1 MRGTL
6 RLERIIRNNIFCN
19 LIPAVLG
26 MYTAKSR
33 TERPLEM
40 SAASEIAADGPRP
53 QLRAGALH
61 LIETVGQS
69 LAAIAPTLTPA
80 LNISVVAG
88 LAGLG
93 CWMAYFIGTLGV
105 VIVAASVGVLASRHP
120 EAGSYFVYIG
130 RSFGPLA
137 GALAGWSMISAYMFT
152 AVAVALSFAIFLDNF
167 LSAFGLKLGLLP
179 TTLSMLAFI
188 ATVTYAA
195 YRDVKL
201 SSRVGLILEVISV
214 GIMIAISAFFVRAK
228 GTVIDP
234 VQLKIAAFNYGGV
247 FSALPFV
254 IFSFVGFESSA
265 TLAKE
270 SANPRRNIPLA
281 VIGCATFSGI
291 FFTLMAYLM
300 VFGIGDDSAALG
312 KSAAPFGDVA
322 AKAGLGWATAVVY
335 FAAMISVFA
344 CCLASINAAARLLF
358 SMGKY
363 QFLHRS
369 MGLVHDTHRTP
380 HRAIL
385 LCGGVLA
392 LICIGL
398 LPAGLL
404 DAFGYAGTFASFGF
418 VVVYFA
424 LCVVAPMDLHKS
436 REMKARHVLLGLLG
450 AALMLFV
457 VVGSVYPIPVY
468 PYNILPY
475 LFFAYM
481 TLGAIWFTVL
491 KAKSPQTLAS
501 IQHDMEN

>member
-1 MRGTL
+1 
-6 RLERIIRNNIFCN
+6 
-19 LIPAVLG
+19 
-26 MYTAKSR
+26 
-33 TERPLEM
+33 M
-40 SAASEIAADGPRP
+40 SAAEEIVNHKPRS
-53 QLRAGALH
+53 QLRSGALN

-93 CWMAYFIGTLGV
+93 CWMSYFVGTLGV
-105 VIVAASVGVLASRHP
+105 VIVAGSVGVLASRHP

-152 AVAVALSFAIFLDNF
+152 AVAVALSFAIFLDDV
-167 LSAFGLKLGLLP
+167 LAAFGVKLTMLP
-179 TTLSMLAFI
+179 MTAVMLVFI

-195 YRDVKL
+195 YRDIKL
-201 SSRVGLILEVISV
+201 SSRVGLILEIISIGIVIVIS
-214 GIMIAISAFFVRAK
+214 ALFVRVR

-234 VQLKIAAFNYGGV
+234 NQLKISSFDYGGV

-281 VIGCATFSGI
+281 VIGCAAFSGI
-291 FFTLMAYLM
+291 FFTVIAYLM
-300 VFGIGDDSAALG
+300 VFGIGNDTAALG

-322 AKAGLGWATAVVY
+322 AKAGLGWASIVVY

-385 LCGGVLA
+385 LCGCLLA
-392 LICIGL
+392 VICAAM
-398 LPAGLL
+398 LPAGFL

-424 LCVVAPMDLHKS
+424 LCVVAPMDLKKS
-436 REMKARHVLLGLLG
+436 REMKPRHVLLGMAG

-457 VVGSVYPIPVY
+457 VVGSVYPSPAY

-475 LFFAYM
+475 VFFAY
-481 TLGAIWFTVL
+481 LLVGGIWFAAL
-491 KAKSPQTLAS
+491 KVKSPQTLAS
-501 IQHDMEN
+501 IQHDMEGD

>member
-1 MRGTL
+1 MYIMSVTSDTI
-6 RLERIIRNNIFCN
+6 ENTK
-19 LIPAVLG
+19 PAVRL
-26 MYTAKSR
+26 R
-33 TERPLEM
+33 T
-40 SAASEIAADGPRP
+40 
-53 QLRAGALH
+53 GALN
-61 LIETVGQS
+61 LMETVGQS
-69 LAAIAPTLTPA
+69 LAAIGPTLTPA
-80 LNISVVAG
+80 LNVSVVAG

-93 CWMAYFIGTLGV
+93 CWLSYFIGTLGV

-137 GALAGWSMISAYMFT
+137 GALAGWAMISAYLFT
-152 AVAVALSFAIFLDNF
+152 AIAVSLSFAVFLGD
-167 LSAFGLKLGLLP
+167 LLGVFGIQLNTASTALL
-179 TTLSMLAFI
+179 MMVFVG
-188 ATVTYAA
+188 TVTYAA

-201 SSRVGLILEVISV
+201 SSRVGLILEIISISIMVVI
-214 GIMIAISAFFVRAK
+214 IALVVRVK

-234 VQLKIAAFNYGGV
+234 KQLHIGAFKYGAV

-270 SANPRRNIPLA
+270 SANPRRNIPLS
-281 VIGCATFSGI
+281 VIGCAAFAGV

-300 VFGIGDDSAALG
+300 VFGIGDDTGKLG
-312 KSAAPFGDVA
+312 GSAAPFGDVA
-322 AKAGLGWATAVVY
+322 ATAGLGWTTLVVY
-335 FAAMISVFA
+335 FAAIISVFA
-344 CCLASINAAARLLF
+344 CCLASVNAASRLLF

-369 MGLVHDTHRTP
+369 MGLVHGTHRTP

-385 LCGGVLA
+385 LCGCIVAATGLA
-392 LICIGL
+392 L
-398 LPAGLL
+398 LPAGFL

-418 VVVYFA
+418 VVAYFG
-424 LCVVAPMDLHKS
+424 LCLVVPVDLKKTAEMKSRHVVVAL
-436 REMKARHVLLGLLG
+436 VG

-457 VVGSVYPIPVY
+457 VIGSVYPVPAY

-481 TLGAIWFTVL
+481 TVGAIWFAML
-491 KAKSPQTLAS
+491 KAKSPQTLES
-501 IQHDMEN
+501 IQHDMEG

>member
-1 MRGTL
+1 
-6 RLERIIRNNIFCN
+6 
-19 LIPAVLG
+19 
-26 MYTAKSR
+26 
-33 TERPLEM
+33 M
-40 SAASEIAADGPRP
+40 SATGEVANDEPRP
-53 QLRAGALH
+53 RLRSGALT

-80 LNISVVAG
+80 LNISIVAG

-93 CWMAYFIGTLGV
+93 CWMSYFIGTLGV

-152 AVAVALSFAIFLDNF
+152 AVAVALSFAIFLGDF
-167 LSAFGLKLGLLP
+167 LAAFGVRLNMLP
-179 TTLSMLAFI
+179 TTLLMLVFI

-214 GIMIAISAFFVRAK
+214 GLMIVITAFFVRVQ

-234 VQLKIAAFNYGGV
+234 AQLKIASFSYGGV

-281 VIGCATFSGI
+281 VIGCAAFAGI

-300 VFGIGDDSAALG
+300 VFGIGNDTATLG

-322 AKAGLGWATAVVY
+322 AKAGLGWASVVVY

-358 SMGKY
+358 SMGRY
-363 QFLHRS
+363 QFLHQS

-385 LCGGVLA
+385 LCGGLVA
-392 LICIGL
+392 FVCVAI
-398 LPAGLL
+398 LPAGFL

-424 LCVVAPMDLHKS
+424 LCIVAPMDLKKS
-436 REMKARHVLLGLLG
+436 KEMTPSHVIIGMVG

-457 VVGSVYPIPVY
+457 VFGSVYPVPEY

-481 TLGAIWFTVL
+481 AVGAVWFTVL
-491 KAKSPQTLAS
+491 KMKSPQTLDS
-501 IQHDMEN
+501 IQHDMEG

>member
-1 MRGTL
+1 MSVSSAEIVDGKTVPRL
-6 RLERIIRNNIFCN
+6 R
-19 LIPAVLG
+19 
-26 MYTAKSR
+26 T
-33 TERPLEM
+33 
-40 SAASEIAADGPRP
+40 
-53 QLRAGALH
+53 GALN

-88 LAGLG
+88 LAGIG
-93 CWMAYFIGTLGV
+93 CWMSYFIGTLGV
-105 VIVAASVGVLASRHP
+105 VIVAASVGILASRHP

-130 RSFGPLA
+130 RSFGPFA

-152 AVAVALSFAIFLDNF
+152 AVAVALSFAIFLGN
-167 LSAFGLKLGLLP
+167 LLGAFGIKLNMP
-179 TTLSMLAFI
+179 ATTVLMLVFV

-201 SSRVGLILEVISV
+201 SSRVGLVLEVISV
-214 GIMIAISAFFVRAK
+214 GIMIVITAFFVRVQ

-234 VQLKIAAFNYGGV
+234 PQLKIASFNYGGV

-281 VIGCATFSGI
+281 VIGCAAFAGI

-300 VFGIGDDSAALG
+300 VFGIGNDTATLG

-322 AKAGLGWATAVVY
+322 AKAGLGWATVVVY

-385 LCGGVLA
+385 LCGGLLA
-392 LICIGL
+392 LICVAM
-398 LPAGLL
+398 LPAGFL

-424 LCVVAPMDLHKS
+424 LCIVAPMDLKKS
-436 REMKARHVLLGLLG
+436 REMKPFHVVIGMLG
-450 AALMLFV
+450 AALMSFV
-457 VVGSVYPIPVY
+457 VFGSVYPVPQY

-481 TLGAIWFTVL
+481 AAGALWFAVL
-491 KAKSPQTLAS
+491 KVKSPQTLAS
-501 IQHDMEN
+501 IQHDMEE

>member
-1 MRGTL
+1 
-6 RLERIIRNNIFCN
+6 
-19 LIPAVLG
+19 
-26 MYTAKSR
+26 
-33 TERPLEM
+33 M
-40 SAASEIAADGPRP
+40 SAAGEIADDTPRH
-53 QLRAGALH
+53 QLRSGALN
-61 LIETVGQS
+61 LIESVGQS

-80 LNISVVAG
+80 LNITVVAG

-93 CWMAYFIGTLGV
+93 CWMSYFIGTVGV
-105 VIVAASVGVLASRHP
+105 VIVAASVGVLAARHP

-152 AVAVALSFAIFLDNF
+152 AVAVALSFVIFLGDI
-167 LSAFGLKLGLLP
+167 LSAFGIKLGPVPATATLLV
-179 TTLSMLAFI
+179 FI
-188 ATVTYAA
+188 ATVTCAA
-195 YRDVKL
+195 YRDVKF
-201 SSRVGLILEVISV
+201 SSRVGLILEIVSI
-214 GIMIAISAFFVRAK
+214 GIMIAITACFVRIR

-234 VQLKIAAFNYGGV
+234 AQLKIGSFNYGGV

-270 SANPRRNIPLA
+270 TANPRRNIPRA
-281 VIGCATFSGI
+281 VIGCATFAGI
-291 FFTLMAYLM
+291 FFTAMAYLM
-300 VFGIGDDSAALG
+300 VFVIGDDTATLG

-322 AKAGLGWATAVVY
+322 AKAGLAWASTVVY

-344 CCLASINAAARLLF
+344 CCLASITAAARLLF

-385 LCGGVLA
+385 LCGGMLA
-392 LICIGL
+392 VICIGL
-398 LPAGLL
+398 MPVGML
-404 DAFGYAGTFASFGF
+404 DAFGCAGTFASFGF

-424 LCVVAPMDLHKS
+424 LCIVAPMDLNKS
-436 REMKARHVLLGLLG
+436 REMKSRHVFVGMAG

-457 VVGSVYPIPVY
+457 VFGSVYPVPAY
-468 PYNILPY
+468 PYNVLPY
-475 LFFAYM
+475 LFFVYM
-481 TLGAIWFTVL
+481 AIGAIWFAIL
-491 KAKSPQTLAS
+491 RAKSPQTLAS
-501 IQHDMEN
+501 IQHDMEG

>member
-1 MRGTL
+1 
-6 RLERIIRNNIFCN
+6 
-19 LIPAVLG
+19 
-26 MYTAKSR
+26 
-33 TERPLEM
+33 M
-40 SAASEIAADGPRP
+40 SADTADVAGDKPVPR
-53 QLRAGALH
+53 LRSGALN

-69 LAAIAPTLTPA
+69 LAAISPTLTPA
-80 LNISVVAG
+80 LNISIVAG

-93 CWMAYFIGTLGV
+93 CSMSYFIGTLGV

-130 RSFGPLA
+130 RSFGPFA

-152 AVAVALSFAIFLDNF
+152 AVAVALSFAIFLGDF
-167 LSAFGLKLGLLP
+167 LAGLGVKPGILP
-179 TTLSMLAFI
+179 LAVAMLISIGTA
-188 ATVTYAA
+188 TYAA
-195 YRDVKL
+195 YRDIKL
-201 SSRVGLILEVISV
+201 SSRVGLILEIISV
-214 GIMIAISAFFVRAK
+214 GIMIVITVLFARVR
-228 GTVIDP
+228 GSVIDP
-234 VQLKIAAFNYGGV
+234 AQLDVSSFKYGAV

-281 VIGCATFSGI
+281 VIGCAAFAGVL
-291 FFTLMAYLM
+291 FTLMAYMM
-300 VFGIGDDSAALG
+300 VFAIGNDTVTLG
-312 KSAAPFGDVA
+312 KSLAPFGDVA
-322 AKAGLGWATAVVY
+322 ARAGLSWATMVVY

-358 SMGKY
+358 SMGRY
-363 QFLHRS
+363 QFLHSS

-380 HRAIL
+380 HRAIV
-385 LCGGVLA
+385 LCGGVVA
-392 LICIGL
+392 LICLGL

-404 DAFGYAGTFASFGF
+404 DAFGYSGTFASFGF

-424 LCVVAPMDLHKS
+424 LCIVAPMDLKKS
-436 REMKARHVLLGLLG
+436 AEMKTRHVLLGMIG

-457 VVGSVYPIPVY
+457 VFGSVYPIPKY

-481 TLGAIWFTVL
+481 AVGETWFAVL
-491 KAKSPQTLAS
+491 RARSPQTLAS
-501 IQHDMEN
+501 IQHDMEG

>member
-1 MRGTL
+1 
-6 RLERIIRNNIFCN
+6 
-19 LIPAVLG
+19 
-26 MYTAKSR
+26 
-33 TERPLEM
+33 M
-40 SAASEIAADGPRP
+40 SAAEETVSHKPRS
-53 QLRAGALH
+53 QLRSGAVN

-69 LAAIAPTLTPA
+69 LAAISPTLTPA

-93 CWMAYFIGTLGV
+93 CWLSYFIGTLGV

-152 AVAVALSFAIFLDNF
+152 AVAVALSFAIFLGDF
-167 LSAFGLKLGLLP
+167 LGAFGMKLNMVP
-179 TTLSMLAFI
+179 MTAAMLVFI

-195 YRDVKL
+195 YRDIKM
-201 SSRVGLILEVISV
+201 SSRVGLMLEIISV
-214 GIMIAISAFFVRAK
+214 GIVIAITVLFVRVR

-234 VQLKIAAFNYGGV
+234 NQFKISSFDYGGV

-281 VIGCATFSGI
+281 VIGCAAFSGI
-291 FFTLMAYLM
+291 FFTAIAYLM
-300 VFGIGDDSAALG
+300 VFGIGNDTAALG

-322 AKAGLGWATAVVY
+322 VRAGLGWASVVVY

-363 QFLHRS
+363 RFLHRS

-385 LCGGVLA
+385 LCGCLLA
-392 LICIGL
+392 VICVAI
-398 LPAGLL
+398 LPAGFL

-424 LCVVAPMDLHKS
+424 LCVVAPMDLKKS
-436 REMKARHVLLGLLG
+436 REMKARHVLLGMAG

-457 VVGSVYPIPVY
+457 IVGSVYPSPAY

-475 LFFAYM
+475 VFFAYM
-481 TLGAIWFTVL
+481 LGGGIWFAAL
-491 KAKSPQTLAS
+491 KVKSPQTLAS
-501 IQHDMEN
+501 IQHDMEGD

>member
-1 MRGTL
+1 
-6 RLERIIRNNIFCN
+6 
-19 LIPAVLG
+19 
-26 MYTAKSR
+26 
-33 TERPLEM
+33 M
-40 SAASEIAADGPRP
+40 SVSSAEIADDKTLPR
-53 QLRAGALH
+53 LRTGALN

-88 LAGLG
+88 LAGIG
-93 CWMAYFIGTLGV
+93 CWMSYFIGTLGV
-105 VIVAASVGVLASRHP
+105 VIVAASVGILASRHP

-130 RSFGPLA
+130 RSFGPFA

-152 AVAVALSFAIFLDNF
+152 AVAVALSFAIFLGN
-167 LSAFGLKLGLLP
+167 LLGAFGIKLNMP
-179 TTLSMLAFI
+179 ATTVLMLVFV

-201 SSRVGLILEVISV
+201 SSRVGLVLEVISV
-214 GIMIAISAFFVRAK
+214 GIMIVITAFFVRVQ

-234 VQLKIAAFNYGGV
+234 PQLKIASFNYGGV

-281 VIGCATFSGI
+281 VIGCAAFAGI

-300 VFGIGDDSAALG
+300 VFGIGNDTATLG

-322 AKAGLGWATAVVY
+322 AKAGLGWATVVVY

-385 LCGGVLA
+385 LCGGLLA
-392 LICIGL
+392 LICVAM
-398 LPAGLL
+398 LPAGFL

-424 LCVVAPMDLHKS
+424 LCIVAPMDLKKS
-436 REMKARHVLLGLLG
+436 REMKPFHVVIGMLG
-450 AALMLFV
+450 AALMSFV
-457 VVGSVYPIPVY
+457 VFGSVYPVPQY

-481 TLGAIWFTVL
+481 AVGAVWFAVL
-491 KAKSPQTLAS
+491 KVKSPQTLAS
-501 IQHDMEN
+501 IQHDMEG

>member
-1 MRGTL
+1 MSVSGEEIVKDKSVPRL
-6 RLERIIRNNIFCN
+6 R
-19 LIPAVLG
+19 
-26 MYTAKSR
+26 S
-33 TERPLEM
+33 
-40 SAASEIAADGPRP
+40 
-53 QLRAGALH
+53 GALN

-93 CWMAYFIGTLGV
+93 CWLSYFIGTLGV

-152 AVAVALSFAIFLDNF
+152 AVAVALSFAIFIGDILA
-167 LSAFGLKLGLLP
+167 AFGIRLNPLP
-179 TTLSMLAFI
+179 TTLLMLVFI

-195 YRDVKL
+195 YRDIRL

-214 GIMIAISAFFVRAK
+214 GIMIVIIAIVVRVQ

-234 VQLKIAAFNYGGV
+234 AQLKISSFKYGGV

-281 VIGCATFSGI
+281 VIGCAAFAGI

-300 VFGIGDDSAALG
+300 VLGMGGDTATLG
-312 KSAAPFGDVA
+312 SSSGPFGDVA
-322 AKAGLGWATAVVY
+322 ARAGLGWASVVVY
-335 FAAMISVFA
+335 FAASISVFA

-358 SMGKY
+358 SMGRY

-369 MGLVHDTHRTP
+369 MGLVHATHRTP

-385 LCGGVLA
+385 LCGAVLA
-392 LICIGL
+392 MICIGL
-398 LPAGLL
+398 LPAGFL

-424 LCVVAPMDLHKS
+424 LCIVAPMDLRRS
-436 REMKARHVLLGLLG
+436 REMKPLHVIVGAAG

-457 VVGSVYPIPVY
+457 VIGSVYPVPPH
-468 PYNILPY
+468 PYDMLPY
-475 LFFAYM
+475 VFFAYM
-481 TLGAIWFTVL
+481 AVGAAWFMVL
-491 KAKSPQTLAS
+491 RTKSPHILAS
-501 IQHDMEN
+501 IQHDMEG

>member
-1 MRGTL
+1 
-6 RLERIIRNNIFCN
+6 
-19 LIPAVLG
+19 
-26 MYTAKSR
+26 
-33 TERPLEM
+33 M
-40 SAASEIAADGPRP
+40 SAAEETVSPKPRS
-53 QLRAGALH
+53 QLRSGAVN

-69 LAAIAPTLTPA
+69 LAAISPTLTPA

-93 CWMAYFIGTLGV
+93 CWLSYFIGTLGV

-152 AVAVALSFAIFLDNF
+152 AVAVALSFAIFLGDF
-167 LSAFGLKLGLLP
+167 LGAFGMKLNMVP
-179 TTLSMLAFI
+179 MSAAMLVFI

-195 YRDVKL
+195 YRDIKM
-201 SSRVGLILEVISV
+201 SSRVGLMLEIISV
-214 GIMIAISAFFVRAK
+214 GIVIVITVLFVRAR

-234 VQLKIAAFNYGGV
+234 NQFKISSFDYGGV

-270 SANPRRNIPLA
+270 AANPRRNIPLA
-281 VIGCATFSGI
+281 VIGCAAFSGI
-291 FFTLMAYLM
+291 FFTAIAYLM
-300 VFGIGDDSAALG
+300 VFGIGNDTAALG

-322 AKAGLGWATAVVY
+322 AKAGLGWASVVVY

-363 QFLHRS
+363 RFLHRS

-385 LCGGVLA
+385 LCGCLLA
-392 LICIGL
+392 VICVAI
-398 LPAGLL
+398 LPAGFL

-424 LCVVAPMDLHKS
+424 LCVVAPMDLKKS
-436 REMKARHVLLGLLG
+436 REMKARHVLLGMAG

-457 VVGSVYPIPVY
+457 IVGSVYPSPAY

-475 LFFAYM
+475 VFFAYM
-481 TLGAIWFTVL
+481 LVGGIWFAAL
-491 KAKSPQTLAS
+491 KVKSPQTLAS
-501 IQHDMEN
+501 IQHDMEGD